1 MFIIP
6 TERRGQQCTNYQWS
20 SPLVTY
26 RQRCLRRSTRGSDEH
41 AIAREGHTVTHY
53 DMLGRTRTLR
63 RTKRH
68 YNTLRHVRTHWDLH
82 GHWTHYGSGTLRA
95 CKMGIR
101 RIRRRVP
108 RSTEHGR
115 SRKLDLCPAP
125 LGPVQPTNQTE
136 VIVLTIGTLFPPNP
150 NCVDSQA
157 RCRVTRRGCFQIP
170 KFEEQDTGFPIPSRT
185 LASQSRLNTFPL

>member
-1 MFIIP
+1 MVQPSGDVSAKMPEAIHTRI
-6 TERRGQQCTNYQWS
+6 RR
-20 SPLVTY
+20 
-26 RQRCLRRSTRGSDEH
+26 RCHCKRR
-41 AIAREGHTVTHY
+41 THK
-53 DMLGRTRTLR
+53 DILGRTILETRI
-63 RTKRH
+63 H

-82 GHWTHYGSGTLRA
+82 GHWTHYGTGTLRA

-150 NCVDSQA
+150 DCVDSQA

-170 KFEEQDTGFPIPSRT
+170 KVRGAGHWLPNP
-185 LASQSRLNTFPL
+185 

>member
-1 MFIIP
+1 MTQNQQAVVLRMPKRYRFSTANFISKTKCPSSMVQPSGDVKAHLDDLFIYIS
-6 TERRGQQCTNYQWS
+6 TERRVQQYTNYQWS

-125 LGPVQPTNQTE
+125 LGPGPTDK
-136 VIVLTIGTLFPPNP
+136 PN
-150 NCVDSQA
+150 
-157 RCRVTRRGCFQIP
+157 
-170 KFEEQDTGFPIPSRT
+170 
-185 LASQSRLNTFPL
+185 